1 MTLAKYS
8 SLALGLVFSSALMMS
23 PALAETVK
31 FSAALDGAQ
40 EVPPVTTEATGT
52 ADITFDTE
60 TRQLDWTLEY
70 SGLSGE
76 ATGAHFHGP
85 AAEGEN
91 ADVAVPIPD
100 IASGS
105 AGSAILTEAQATDL
119 MAEKYYVNVH
129 TAAHAGGEI
138 RGQVKKAGM

>member
-1 MTLAKYS
+1 MILSKFSPLLAGV
-8 SLALGLVFSSALMMS
+8 ALSTTLMMS
-23 PALAETVK
+23 PALAEMAK
-31 FSAALDGAQ
+31 FSATMDGGQ
-40 EVPPVTTEATGT
+40 EVPPVTTEAKGT

-60 TRQLDWTLEY
+60 TKQLEWTLEY

-76 ATGAHFHGP
+76 ASGAHFHGP

-100 IASGS
+100 AASGS
-105 AGSAILTEAQATDL
+105 KGSATLTDAQAADL
-119 MAEKYYVNVH
+119 MAGKYYVNIH
-129 TAAHAGGEI
+129 TAQHGDGEI